1 MEVINDGIHVQPAVI
16 RMLYRL
22 APGRVALVS
31 DAMAAAGGGDGR
43 YHLGNLDV
51 EVAGGVARVIE
62 GLRLLVPHSPWTL
75 RSDYGVQTVGL
86 TPLEVIEAAT
96 VIPARILGVDDE
108 FGHLEPGYVGD
119 AVLFDK
125 DLAGTECLDR
135 RAVGRGAGAVGD
147 GSCHQ
152 YDPRRGRKVGCRRDR

>member
-1 MEVINDGIHVQPAVI
+1 VLAFVEDSGVRLEVINDGIHVRPEVI

-43 YHLGNLDV
+43 YQLGNLDV
-51 EVAGGVARVIE
+51 EVAGGVARVI
-62 GLRLLVPHSPWTL
+62 GGTSIAGSTL
-75 RSDYGVQTVGL
+75 TLDAAVGYGVQTVGL

-108 FGHLEPGYVGD
+108 FGRLEPGYVGD
-119 AVLFDK
+119 AVLFGK
-125 DLAGTECLDR
+125 DWQVRSVWIGGQLAGER
-135 RAVGRGAGAVGD
+135 E
-147 GSCHQ
+147 Q
-152 YDPRRGRKVGCRRDR
+152 